1 MVSRSGARA
10 IAVLSGLA
18 LSAALAFVAY
28 QRLRSPQR
36 SIELSIETAGYDPK
50 APSAV
55 SEEQSALPSASD
67 VAHPRYPR
75 STFRRTPWNPDDFPK
90 PTTARNN
97 PLRFDPVAG
106 YTFSGGMNRRREW
119 PEHPDGGWY
128 VRTNSFGLRDDDEP
142 SSERPDLRVVVLG
155 DSHTAGYCNNAESY
169 AQLVEARLAAARPG
183 QRVEVLNA
191 AVPGQTFVHHL
202 GALERMLPFEPDV
215 VVLALYGGNDFGESL
230 GFQHKAHGT
239 QRGDLA
245 ALDARLEPAREL
257 DPEAVSQFFFS
268 VVQFDSDPPQV
279 DVALQAAR
287 DVLTEIQVT
296 CLRHGASLV
305 VLYLPP
311 PPEIDWPRRAARYER
326 LFASIGLAHDR
337 LSALTR
343 LGDATLGFLRSRGVP
358 VLDLRAA
365 FSASDALVYWE
376 QDFHLAIAGHALV
389 ARELA
394 SVLETL
400 APADATRV
408 RRGSPLLTGD
418 EARALLSPGAGT
430 PAPDEQR

>member
-1 MVSRSGARA
+1 MLSRSGARS
-10 IAVLSGLA
+10 IAVLAGVA
-18 LSAALAFVAY
+18 LSAVLVVLVY
-28 QRLRSPQR
+28 QRTRAPQR
-36 SIELSIETAGYDPK
+36 SIELTIDSAGYDPK
-50 APSAV
+50 APSAITD
-55 SEEQSALPSASD
+55 EQRALPSA
-67 VAHPRYPR
+67 VEAAHARYPA
-75 STFRRTPWNPDDFPK
+75 STFRRTPWDPNDFPK

-106 YTFSGGMNRRREW
+106 FTFSGGMNRRREW
-119 PEHPDGGWY
+119 AEHPDGGWY

-142 SSERPDLRVVVLG
+142 SAERPDLRVVLLG

-169 AQLVEARLAAARPG
+169 AQLVEARLAGSRSG
-183 QRVEVLNA
+183 RRVEVLNA
-191 AVPGQTFVHHL
+191 AVPGQSFVHHL
-202 GALERMLPFEPDV
+202 GALERMLPFEPDL
-215 VVLALYGGNDFGESL
+215 VVLAIYGGNDFGESL

-245 ALDARLEPAREL
+245 ALEAKLEPARDF

-268 VVQFDSDPPQV
+268 VVQFDTDPPQV

-296 CLRHGASLV
+296 CLRHGASFA

-311 PPEIDWPRRAARYER
+311 PPEVDWPRRAARYER
-326 LFASIGLAHDR
+326 LFDSIGLPHER

-343 LGDATLGFLRSRGVP
+343 LGDATLAFLRSRGVP
-358 VLDLRAA
+358 TVDLRAA

-376 QDFHLAIAGHALV
+376 QDFHLALAGHAIV

-394 SVLETL
+394 ILLETL
-400 APADATRV
+400 APADAVRV
-408 RRGSPLLTGD
+408 RRGSPQLGGA

-430 PAPDEQR
+430 PAADEQR

>member
-28 QRLRSPQR
+28 QRLRAPQR

-169 AQLVEARLAAARPG
+169 AQLVEARLADARPG
-183 QRVEVLNA
+183 KRVEVLNA

-245 ALDARLEPAREL
+245 ALEARLEPAREL

-268 VVQFDSDPPQV
+268 VVQFDSDPQQV

-394 SVLETL
+394 GVLDTL
-400 APADATRV
+400 SPADATRV

-418 EARALLSPGAGT
+418 EARALLSPGAGK

>member
-1 MVSRSGARA
+1 MLSRTGARA
-10 IAVLSGLA
+10 IAILSGLA
-18 LSAALAFVAY
+18 LSATLVFVAY
-28 QRLRSPQR
+28 QRLRAPQR
-36 SIELSIETAGYDPK
+36 SIELTIESAGYDPK
-50 APSAV
+50 APPAL
-55 SEEQSALPSASD
+55 SEDQSALPSAIE
-67 VAHPRYPR
+67 VEHPRYPR

-106 YTFSGGMNRRREW
+106 FTFSAGMNRRREW
-119 PEHPDGGWY
+119 AEHPDGGWY

-142 SSERPDLRVVVLG
+142 SAERPDLRVVLLG

-183 QRVEVLNA
+183 KRVEVLNA
-191 AVPGQTFVHHL
+191 AVPGQSFVHHL
-202 GALERMLPFEPDV
+202 GALERMLPFEPDL
-215 VVLALYGGNDFGESL
+215 VVLAIYGGNDFGESL

-245 ALDARLEPAREL
+245 ALEAKLEPARDL

-268 VVQFDSDPPQV
+268 VVQFDADPPQI

-296 CLRHGASLV
+296 CLRHGASFA

-311 PPEIDWPRRAARYER
+311 PPEVDWQRRAARYES
-326 LFASIGLAHDR
+326 LFASIGLAHER

-343 LGDATLGFLRSRGVP
+343 LGDATLAFLRSRGVP

-365 FSASDALVYWE
+365 FRKSEELVYWE
-376 QDFHLAIAGHALV
+376 QDFHLAIAGHAIV

-394 SVLETL
+394 AVLDTL
-400 APADATRV
+400 SPADAARV
-408 RRGSPLLTGD
+408 RRGSPQLGGA

-430 PAPDEQR
+430 PATDEQR